1 MRRFM
6 ALAAL
11 VALVTAACKIETNF
25 GAVINADGSGT
36 IIAEVGMDDEAQS
49 FFMEDIDDPFE
60 DIDLADLPGART
72 RQERRGDMDFW
83 IVEADVA
90 DITAAQSELV
100 GAADSLLETFT
111 ITITDELVTVTGTAS
126 ADDAFG
132 DADEMFDPQVFEDS
146 ISANLKITMP
156 GRITSHNAT
165 SQDGNTLIWAIP
177 VLSGEPLTVEAQ
189 SDPHGTPASGS
200 GGGGIPLWV
209 IVLIVA
215 VIALAALYALNQRKK
230 GGAPQPATAA
240 PTEGTEAPP
249 PPPDE

>member
-36 IIAEVGMDDEAQS
+36 LIAEIGMDAEAQS
-49 FFMEDIDDPFE
+49 FFMQDVDDPFE
-60 DIDLADLPGART
+60 DIDLADLPDATT
-72 RQERRGDMDFW
+72 REERRGDMDFW

-90 DITAAQSELV
+90 DIAAAQSDLLT
-100 GAADSLLETFT
+100 GADSLLETFA
-111 ITITDELVTVTGTAS
+111 ITITDEVVTVTGTAS
-126 ADDAFG
+126 ADGAFG
-132 DADEMFDPQVFEDS
+132 DAGEMFDAQMFEDS

-165 SQDGNTLIWAIP
+165 SQEGNTLIWAVA
-177 VLSGEPLTVEAQ
+177 VLGGTPLTVEAQ
-189 SDPHGTPASGS
+189 SDPRGTPAAGN

-209 IVLIVA
+209 IVLIAA
-215 VIALAALYALNQRKK
+215 VIALAVLYALNQRKK
-230 GGAPQPATAA
+230 GGAPQAATAA
-240 PTEGTEAPP
+240 PTEGTEAPSP
-249 PPPDE
+249 FER